1 MKACFWS
8 GYGVKTSLWNNYI
21 YDICIPGALMWFD
34 GPNQILPIFHHLIWF
49 DGPKNLMWFDGPKS
63 IFSPVKTSCALMD
76 PKPHVIWWTLT
87 RDFKFF
93 PSQNLMCFDG
103 PTTRLKPHVF
113 WWTQNITWFKG
124 FQGPSNHMRFWVHQ
138 NTWGFRLVVVHQN
151 T

>member
-63 IFSPVKTSCALMD
+63 IFSPVKTSCVLMD

-103 PTTRLKPHVF
+103 PTL
-113 WWTQNITWFKG
+113 
-124 FQGPSNHMRFWVHQ
+124 FWVKQ
-138 NTWGFRLVVVHQN
+138 CFVMPNNRYFTPKPNLNKPNLTRPNLI
-151 T
+151 TLT